1 MSLFVECLNF
11 LCNVNSTVL
20 LCGDFNLPKIRWLNG
35 LPCQT
40 VVDTCSDLFINFI
53 YDFALRQHVQED
65 TRLSRL
71 PDKAGNILDLVLS
84 NDASFVFNV
93 KADVPFS
100 TSDHLIVNFDIFYHS
115 NVINDNS
122 KPYYNFSKADWVSIE
137 SYLSDVDFYSVFS
150 SGIHASDCASFFT
163 IRSTIV

>member
-1 MSLFVECLNF
+1 
-11 LCNVNSTVL
+11 
-20 LCGDFNLPKIRWLNG
+20 
-35 LPCQT
+35 
-40 VVDTCSDLFINFI
+40 
-53 YDFALRQHVQED
+53 
-65 TRLSRL
+65 
-71 PDKAGNILDLVLS
+71 LDLVLS

-93 KADVPFS
+93 TADVPFS

-137 SYLSDVDFYSVFS
+137 SYLSDVDFYSVCS

>member
-1 MSLFVECLNF
+1 MPR
-11 LCNVNSTVL
+11 STL
-20 LCGDFNLPKIRWLNG
+20 
-35 LPCQT
+35 
-40 VVDTCSDLFINFI
+40 
-53 YDFALRQHVQED
+53 ED

-71 PDKAGNILDLVLS
+71 PDKAGSILDLVLS